1 MISKN
6 FFFTNTKMSTIY
18 CGLGFLFLFAS
29 AIWAIQIQMVWGTIF
44 LSGMFLIF
52 ALFFI
57 MKEYNKEY
65 EQVKQL

>member
-1 MISKN
+1 MTSN
-6 FFFTNTKMSTIY
+6 NNFFTNTRHSAIC

-29 AIWAIQIQMVWGTIF
+29 AFWAQQIQLIWGTIIIAGFF
-44 LSGMFLIF
+44 LLL

-57 MKEYNKEY
+57 MKEYDKEY

>member
-1 MISKN
+1 MTSKN
-6 FFFTNTKMSTIY
+6 FFFTNTKMSAIY

-29 AIWAIQIQMVWGTIF
+29 ALWAIQIQMVWGTII
-44 LSGMFLIF
+44 LSGFFLILS
-52 ALFFI
+52 LFFI